1 MAYGRRRGR
10 DRRFPASVVQAPPV
24 RSAQAFGDHREAP
37 LSRTGRGSWRPC
49 ISTHGENRR
58 EKTQSTSGVS
68 MTLAGDLPTRHRRT
82 DSVQA
87 ASRMSRA
94 RLPVPA
100 VRLPAL
106 QSRRIDRTHSRWHER
121 GQRHRSSTRDR
132 GRGRLRDSRPRHPGA
147 GWPASGGKAC
157 GHVKYPEECF
167 GRSVCRTNHV
177 APIKGTRNSRA
188 PTHFYTTGRSDK
200 RGHTPRQPHNGLDA
214 LRRQ

>member
-1 MAYGRRRGR
+1 MAVCRQGNVNTHG
-10 DRRFPASVVQAPPV
+10 
-24 RSAQAFGDHREAP
+24 
-37 LSRTGRGSWRPC
+37 TGPPC

-58 EKTQSTSGVS
+58 EKTQSTSQSS
-68 MTLAGDLPTRHRRT
+68 MCSRGDLPTRHRRA
-82 DSVQA
+82 DSPRPR
-87 ASRMSRA
+87 SKHA
-94 RLPVPA
+94 RTLLPTPA
-100 VRLPAL
+100 LALPAL

-147 GWPASGGKAC
+147 GWPASGGGAC
-157 GHVKYPEECF
+157 GHVKYPEECV

-200 RGHTPRQPHNGLDA
+200 RGHNTPRQPHNGLDA